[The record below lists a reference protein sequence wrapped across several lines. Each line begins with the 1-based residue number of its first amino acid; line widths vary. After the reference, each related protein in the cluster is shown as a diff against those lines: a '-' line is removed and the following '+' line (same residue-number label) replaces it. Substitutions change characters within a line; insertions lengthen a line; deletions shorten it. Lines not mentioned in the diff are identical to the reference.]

1 MNYTYVDGFVTSRE
15 TEIPTCWKGDVVVC
29 GGGPAGI
36 GAAIAAARSGKKTLL
51 IEKYG
56 FIGGMCSF
64 GSGMP
69 LGGAY
74 PAYKSIG
81 GIAEEVLTR
90 IRESGPEAADVRDM
104 EHFGLW
110 YFHDSEYFKHLAFDL
125 VVTSGVDMLLHT
137 MVEDVVM
144 AGTELRGIVVVS
156 KEGRQ
161 VVLADAF
168 VDCTGDA
175 DVAWLAGAP
184 FELGRDVDNALMA
197 VTIPCIYCDVD
208 MARVKAYVK
217 DDPGFERALAK
228 ARADGLEISRE
239 DRFLSWHRGM
249 RPNTFFSNIVRVRN
263 IDATKNADITRGEVE
278 ARKRLYQHLAF
289 FRGYVPGFEKA
300 YIGKSGEQIGIRDT
314 RRIIGQE
321 ILTAD
326 DCRSFRKRSDGV
338 LRCAGPFDN
347 LTRGNEFNTLE
358 AVSDAYDYYD
368 IAYGMLVPQRVDNL
382 LVAGRCFSADYL
394 AQAGSRGM
402 GLLIGMGQ
410 AAGNGAVMVCE
421 TGCRAAEVDVVQ
433 LRERL
438 TGQGMVL

>member
-1 MNYTYVDGFVTSRE
+1 MNYTYDNGSVSSRAVEVT
-15 TEIPTCWKGDVVVC
+15 TCWTGDVVVC

-36 GAAIAAARSGKKTLL
+36 GAAIASARSGKKTLL
-51 IEKYG
+51 IERYG

-81 GIAEEVLTR
+81 GIAEEFLTR
-90 IRESGPEAADVRDM
+90 IRESGAEAADVRDM

-110 YFHDSEYFKHLAFDL
+110 YFHDSEYFKHLAFEIVL
-125 VVTSGVDMLLHT
+125 ASGVELLLHT

-144 AGTELRGIVVVS
+144 EGKEIRGIVVVS

-161 VVLADAF
+161 VVQAKSF

-175 DVAWLAGAP
+175 DVAWLSGAP

-197 VTIPCIYCDVD
+197 VTIPCIYFDVD
-208 MARVKAYVK
+208 MDRVKAYVK
-217 DDPGFERALAK
+217 TDPGFEKALER

-263 IDATKNADITRGEVE
+263 IDATKHADITRGEVE

-314 RRIIGQE
+314 RRIIGEQM
-321 ILTAD
+321 LRAD
-326 DCRSFRKRSDGV
+326 DCRSLRKRSDGV

-358 AVSDAYDYYD
+358 EVADAYDYYD

-402 GLLIGMGQ
+402 GLLLGMGQ
-410 AAGNGAVMVCE
+410 AAGNGAVMVCDQ
-421 TGCRAAEVDVVQ
+421 GCRAADVDVDR

-438 TGQGMVL
+438 VEQGMVL